1 MRVLVAL
8 GLLWAALPAQA
19 ATVSKAVF
27 GRIKDGRPLEQVTL
41 TNDRGM
47 TVKLIN
53 YGGIVTDL
61 IVPDRN
67 GRRDNVVLGFA
78 QLADYENKN
87 GDYALGAIIGRYAGR
102 IAGAR
107 FAIDGREV
115 RLTANDGP
123 NALHGGPGSFD
134 TKLWRLSTFR
144 RGKVV
149 GARLRYSSPDGEQ
162 GFPGTLNVRVT
173 YSLMPDNALRI
184 DYCATTTKATHL
196 NLTNHSY
203 FNLAGAGSGTVRNHR
218 LQVLSDWLLETD
230 GGGIPTGRML
240 PVSGPPFDLRESRP
254 IGLMLATSHPQM
266 NGRRGFNHSWVL
278 ANHGKL
284 ALAARLSEP
293 RSGRVMEVLTT
304 EPSLHAYSANWF
316 SGHDAGSGGRILRP
330 HVGLALETQ
339 HLPDSPNRLEFPSS
353 LLRPGQVFRS
363 TTMYRFVTRRS

>member
-1 MRVLVAL
+1 MRVLAAL
-8 GLLWAALPAQA
+8 GLLWGALPAEA
-19 ATVSKAVF
+19 ATVSRAAF
-27 GRIKDGRPLEQVTL
+27 GTIKDGRPVEQVTL
-41 TNDRGM
+41 ANDRGM

-61 IVPDRN
+61 IVPDRD

-78 QLADYENKN
+78 QLADYEKKN
-87 GDYALGAIIGRYAGR
+87 GDYAFGAIIGRYAGR

-107 FAIDGREV
+107 FVIDGRVV

-149 GARLRYSSPDGEQ
+149 GATLRYSSPDGEQ
-162 GFPGTLNVRVT
+162 GFPGTLKVRVT

-184 DYCATTTKATHL
+184 DYRATTTKATHL

-203 FNLAGAGSGTVRNHR
+203 FNLSGANSGTVWHHH
-218 LQVLSDWLLETD
+218 LQILSDRLLETD
-230 GGGIPTGRML
+230 RGGVPTGQML
-240 PVSGPPFDLRESRP
+240 PVSGPPFDLREPRP
-254 IGLMLATSHPQM
+254 IGLMLATPHPQM
-266 NGRRGFNHSWVL
+266 EGRRGFNHSWVL
-278 ANHGKL
+278 ANRGKL
-284 ALAARLSEP
+284 ALAARLSER

-304 EPSLHAYSANWF
+304 EPSLHAYTANWF
-316 SGHDAGSGGRILRP
+316 SGHDAGSGGQILRP
-330 HVGLALETQ
+330 HDGVALETQ
-339 HLPDSPNRLEFPSS
+339 HLPDSPNRLIFPST

-363 TTMYRFVTRRS
+363 TTVYRFTSRRY